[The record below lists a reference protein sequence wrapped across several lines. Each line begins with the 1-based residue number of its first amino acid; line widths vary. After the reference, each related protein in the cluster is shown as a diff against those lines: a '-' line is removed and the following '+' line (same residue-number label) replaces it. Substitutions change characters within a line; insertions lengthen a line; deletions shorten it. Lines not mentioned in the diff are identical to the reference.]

1 MDIPSVSLRGEHVDL
16 MIMVSLM
23 VYLITAFE
31 ITFISGHHFCSN
43 SVTLLP
49 YNEWKYTYFF
59 SETLSETHES
69 LCTGL

>member
-49 YNEWKYTYFF
+49 SFF
-59 SETLSETHES
+59 SFNNLFV
-69 LCTGL
+69 LVGG

>member
-43 SVTLLP
+43 SVTI
-49 YNEWKYTYFF
+49 
-59 SETLSETHES
+59 TL
-69 LCTGL
+69 